1 VVKVSRVEAKRV
13 RLEGDVTYIAR
24 NKVGYNGRNQKGAL
38 AEKLLLKELQGTA
51 KDKRLILFVDCFGGA
66 GDRLMGFYELL
77 KETGGDADVLT
88 FMLFIEHR
96 EHFYTVA
103 RTRLIQEAVKDFN
116 KEEPTSAKKT
126 HAQQRG
132 KMAED
137 KAELDRVLGRAMPDR
152 WYPEQ
157 VTLSFEELS
166 VSGFC
171 PLPNLPP
178 AWCDKKPSRD
188 LVLTELRA
196 KLKRLTV
203 TEDLDLV
210 IPADAEIPVLLT
222 AELGEVLS
230 KVRTAYA
237 PKVLVLRFCDGEDP
251 GRRVAEMEQRFS
263 SLAELENKCDI
274 IATVRKSA
282 YEIILATK
290 KGKGKDFDIN
300 EGEHFLV
307 LYNHSTSALNIDAES
322 YLFGAGPGK
331 ILKEESP
338 GFDPFAPS
346 SVHWAFHRPGSKEAL
361 GSKEIDA
368 EKANIFAQARDAGD
382 LSMMTVANALRS
394 HNAFPKGAAYGFN
407 TTVDAH
413 KKLKLKPDSS
423 TLFAFTESP
432 AIGQLNE
439 GNIGAYLGIQQ
450 ASAPERKWEYVKP
463 VPVMWWNSTKSTLE
477 PKQNSS
483 LIRFATSKQIKL
495 GIGQALRLS

>member
-1 VVKVSRVEAKRV
+1 
-13 RLEGDVTYIAR
+13 
-24 NKVGYNGRNQKGAL
+24 
-38 AEKLLLKELQGTA
+38 
-51 KDKRLILFVDCFGGA
+51 
-66 GDRLMGFYELL
+66 
-77 KETGGDADVLT
+77 
-88 FMLFIEHR
+88 
-96 EHFYTVA
+96 VA

-116 KEEPTSAKKT
+116 KEE
-126 HAQQRG
+126 
-132 KMAED
+132 
-137 KAELDRVLGRAMPDR
+137 
-152 WYPEQ
+152 
-157 VTLSFEELS
+157 LS

-171 PLPNLPP
+171 PLPNVPP

-188 LVLTELRA
+188 GVLTELRA
-196 KLKRLTV
+196 KLKRLTL
-203 TEDLDLV
+203 TDDLDLV

-222 AELGEVLS
+222 AELKEVLS

-251 GRRVAEMEQRFS
+251 GIRVAETEQRFS

-274 IATVRKSA
+274 IAKVSKSA

-307 LYNHSTSALNIDAES
+307 LYNHNTSALNIDAES

-338 GFDPFAPS
+338 GFDAFAPS

-361 GSKEIDA
+361 GWKEIDA
-368 EKANIFAQARDAGD
+368 EKANIFTQARDAGD

-394 HNAFPKGAAYGFN
+394 HNAFPRGAAYGFN

-413 KKLKLKPDSS
+413 KKLKLKPDSR
-423 TLFAFTESP
+423 TLFAFTEPP
-432 AIGQLNE
+432 AIEQLNE